1 MWEDPK
7 VSKAWLTQKQ
17 TMVGRVPGDLVSTRV
32 CLRAKSLLTLCNPRD
47 CSPPDSSVHG
57 ILQAR
62 ILEWIA
68 FPFSSG
74 SSPPRDQT
82 WISCIAGRFFT
93 NWATRLASIQS
104 LKYSKFIP
112 LSTVFSSRCA
122 FRDAVRKNHFSYH
135 ERWGQGSLLPTEPS
149 FWGLKGDVSL
159 HFRTRKSCATLC
171 ATLLASQQPFRFT
184 LGTPSI
190 TCLGVPLHQMLEVW
204 DSNLWPTSANSPEPR
219 SANCGPISPRPPWI
233 FPSFLSSWPDSYFLF

>member
-1 MWEDPK
+1 MGFSRQEYWSGLLQE
-7 VSKAWLTQKQ
+7 VA
-17 TMVGRVPGDLVSTRV
+17 GRKPG
-32 CLRAKSLLTLCNPRD
+32 LLQ
-47 CSPPDSSVHG
+47 V
-57 ILQAR
+57 
-62 ILEWIA
+62 A

-82 WISCIAGRFFT
+82 WVSCIAGRFFT
-93 NWATRLASIQS
+93 NWATRWASIHS

-112 LSTVFSSRCA
+112 LSTVFSFRCA
-122 FRDAVRKNHFSYH
+122 LRDAVRKNHCSYH

-190 TCLGVPLHQMLEVW
+190 MCLAPCPSAPDAGGLRRAPMTHLCQLSW
-204 DSNLWPTSANSPEPR
+204 ASLCKLWANFTSPTLDFSFLPFLLT
-219 SANCGPISPRPPWI
+219 WYL
-233 FPSFLSSWPDSYFLF
+233 FSFLSQVGFWVFVHDSRSPEGKLEMEH